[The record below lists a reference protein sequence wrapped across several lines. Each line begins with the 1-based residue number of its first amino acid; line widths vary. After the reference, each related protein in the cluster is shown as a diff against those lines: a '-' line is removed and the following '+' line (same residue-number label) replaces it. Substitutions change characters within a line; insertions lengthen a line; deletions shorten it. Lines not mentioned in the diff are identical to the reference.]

1 MAPSLERITLGR
13 IAAFSSS
20 PTDGVTERFRPQD
33 WDPATGITV
42 ALSSS
47 NLRFSA
53 GSGLSRRWN
62 RFVGVPDEEIRAD
75 AFVQC
80 VWVAKSTG
88 GGAGPGLRFDNQA
101 IPGAGVGLQV
111 PSGFSG
117 TETLVESDATPS
129 TVQQVA
135 TSSIDRTL
143 PERLSLMLSGTDAK
157 SYNHDAAQERT
168 LSGVAVADGAACLYY
183 SSGGSA
189 NAIDYS
195 QFYYMRSHVLR
206 VVGPAGNW
214 RARVKNGAGTVLAEA
229 LSSSGVA
236 SVDLFAARIN
246 FPDATRL
253 EVYDDDTASVIV
265 SIDPGARLWGGDEWR
280 YYADTP
286 ATPEGSVVR
295 ASTGKLFAF
304 DESGAAPYEAF
315 DLADWTAESGISLSL
330 SSGRLRLSSSSI
342 NIFQRIAALTAAGSL
357 ADLYAQVVVSAT
369 GGTAAQA
376 GAIGRKSGLYTSNVG
391 IYADASY
398 SDAFG
403 TRLLERNSADVQSEL
418 FGSFTHTGPAR
429 QTLWLHGTEADAFN
443 YSSYRRT
450 RLTGLVV
457 TAAGD
462 FGVELNRGSVGSVDY
477 GQVLLMSSAIVTVN
491 GPTAFNW
498 RARIR
503 DSAGEVLAYADAVAG
518 VAEIDLHAAR
528 ARVPNGYTVDVVD
541 MDDPT
546 FAILGTADMSTD
558 RVWGGDVYTFAI
570 APATPDAPT
579 ITVVGSDSISL
590 EWDAVTDADTYSLE
604 RATNPAGPWTEV
616 FDGADLDFTDTGLDP
631 ETEYFYRLS
640 ACNEGGCS
648 DPSATN
654 SETTL
659 AEIPAIPGAPTI
671 DNATSSSLR
680 VNWTPLAYAPAGYD
694 VWRSLTEVGGYSLV
708 GSVLAGVGTFTDTG
722 LAPETEYFYRIS
734 ACSSAGCSDLSAAGS
749 GTTAA
754 EALYPPCTLILEVY
768 EADGTTIAWE
778 VATDRAHP
786 FPYLLF
792 PSNYGSREIDP
803 VSGAASIA
811 TVDVTI
817 ADVAQTPGNQRTGFV
832 TERIAGIFGRRC
844 RLRRFIS
851 ETLGFYVVADGPAS
865 TPRLSES
872 YAGYTFAIRDTRETE
887 RRLRAFS
894 SGGTCAIV
902 PTGPVADWGNDG
914 EGNYL
919 LEGVTPIVG
928 KTLIQF
934 NSTAGEYVGQV
945 LFNDLYD
952 FTSTPGTPQ
961 MPASVV
967 IGEDGEEALK
977 FVSDGARAWFPNAD
991 VLWRLAGSSDPFN
1004 VARPD
1009 APLLY
1014 AYRLGGVQPGVIAG
1028 TSTAVRGLLSLLLWW
1043 DPAGPP
1049 AGFPTEDNVEL
1060 EIILRHRG
1068 AASEELPYY
1077 YEGNLGDLLAKLYD
1091 RELERAPSLGGD
1103 VYDPQGLDDP
1113 ASASFGGGVRYDPAA
1128 IAALTTPVL
1137 LRATEAVD
1145 DGRDWAESK
1154 LYAPAGF
1161 IPSIDAAG
1169 LVSPVS
1175 RARPSVI
1182 TGPEINDAVAEP
1194 APDWNAGERVVTA
1207 VRYTYPR
1214 YFIPGSLA
1222 NIETGA
1228 DGLAVR
1234 DVVIEFRDPAAE
1246 DKHGEQIVEYDASA
1260 FGAVAAPSTSI
1271 IDPGGLP
1278 IEGVPETGSILAA
1291 EARYEVLERY
1301 RDGAPAF
1308 RVAVRRSDFPT
1319 LRDGDYCPTNLSW
1332 LPDLAATLR
1341 GLEVEAVQVLSIE
1354 GLDCEWLTLL
1364 LEVTPVVA
1372 VPGFY
1377 SNGDKTDDDP
1387 VPGFY
1392 SGGDL
1397 TSDVPSEGS

>member
-13 IAAFSSS
+13 LAAHS
-20 PTDGVTERFRPQD
+20 TTLIDGVTERFRAQD
-33 WDPATGITV
+33 WTPRSGVSVSVVSNGI
-42 ALSSS
+42 
-47 NLRFSA
+47 RFS
-53 GSGLSRRWN
+53 
-62 RFVGVPDEEIRAD
+62 
-75 AFVQC
+75 
-80 VWVAKSTG
+80 
-88 GGAGPGLRFDNQA
+88 GGAGVNSRANRYTRVAARSDMFIQA
-101 IPGAGVGLQV
+101 TAQARTTGGTMGVFGRTSSADASGVADDWIQATIATGFSSARTIVEREGATTIQSNPGASADLGV
-111 PSGFSG
+111 PY
-117 TETLVESDATPS
+117 
-129 TVQQVA
+129 
-135 TSSIDRTL
+135 
-143 PERLSLMLSGTDAK
+143 RLSLKCFGTDAAVYFHGN
-157 SYNHDAAQERT
+157 SEERA
-168 LSGVAVADGAACLYY
+168 LSGLGLTEAGWAALCY
-183 SSGGSA
+183 SSGSA
-189 NAIDYS
+189 NNMDYS
-195 QFYYMRSHVLR
+195 NFFLMSSHLITVR
-206 VVGPAGNW
+206 GPAGNW
-214 RARVKNGAGTVLAEA
+214 RARVKNGAGTVLAQA
-229 LSSSGVA
+229 VSVAGVA
-236 SVDLFAARIN
+236 SVDMFAARVL
-246 FPDATRL
+246 FPDATRI
-253 EVYDDDTASVIV
+253 EIYDDDTASVVV
-265 SIDPGARLWGGDEWR
+265 SFDPASRVWGGDEWVW
-280 YYADTP
+280 YADTP
-286 ATPEGSVVR
+286 PTPDGSIAL
-295 ASTGKLFAF
+295 ASTGKLAAF
-304 DESGAAPYEAF
+304 SDTPQTGILDAF
-315 DLADWTAESGISLSL
+315 DLADWTADSGISLSL
-330 SSGRLRLSSSSI
+330 SSSRLRLTNAGSS
-342 NIFQRIAALTAAGSL
+342 IFQRVASLTAL
-357 ADLYAQVVVSAT
+357 ADRADVFMQCLVAAVSSAS
-369 GGTAAQA
+369 QA
-376 GAIGRKSGLYTSNVG
+376 GAVARKSGLYTSNVG
-391 IYADASY
+391 IYGDASY
-398 SDAFG
+398 SDGFG
-403 TRLLERNSADVQSEL
+403 VRLLERNSADVQSEL
-418 FGSFTHTGPAR
+418 ISGINLSPGPTR
-429 QTLWLHGTEADAFN
+429 QSLWVKGTEAKAFN
-443 YSSYRRT
+443 YG
-450 RLTGLVV
+450 GLVQTDLVGLAV
-457 TAAGD
+457 TAAGEM
-462 FGVELNRGSVGSVDY
+462 GVELNRATAGTIDY
-477 GQVLLMSSAIVTVN
+477 SEVVVMTDAIVTVN

-503 DSAGEVLAYADAVAG
+503 GSNGDVLAYADAVAG
-518 VAEIDLHAAR
+518 VASIDLFEAR
-528 ARVPNGYTVDVVD
+528 LRSTAGHTIDVVD
-541 MDDPT
+541 MDDTDRP
-546 FAILGTADMSTD
+546 ILATLDQSAV
-558 RVWGGDVYTFAI
+558 RVWGGDVYTFVL
-570 APATPDAPT
+570 APDVPDAPT
-579 ITVVGSDSISL
+579 ITVVGGDSIQL
-590 EWDAVTDADTYSLE
+590 EWDAVDDADTYKLFRSD
-604 RATNPAGPWTEV
+604 AGGPFVEIDEV
-616 FDGADLDFTDTGLDP
+616 ADLDYSDSGLLP
-631 ETEYFYRLS
+631 ETLYAYTIA
-640 ACNEGGCS
+640 ACNAAGCS
-648 DPSATN
+648 AQSDSDSA
-654 SETTL
+654 TTL
-659 AEIPAIPGAPTI
+659 AVIPDIPAAPTI
-671 DNATSSSLR
+671 DNATQTSLR

-694 VWRSLTEVGGYSLV
+694 VWRSLTEVGGYSLIDSV
-708 GSVLAGVGTFTDTG
+708 GAGVGTFTDTG
-722 LAPETEYFYRIS
+722 LDSETEYFYRIS

-749 GTTAA
+749 GTTLGVAV
-754 EALYPPCTLILEVY
+754 YPTCTLLLEVY
-768 EADGTTIAWE
+768 EADGETIAWE
-778 VATDRAHP
+778 VATDRGHP

-832 TERIAGIFGRRC
+832 TERLAGIFGRRC
-844 RLRRFIS
+844 RLRRYLGV
-851 ETLGFYVVADGPAS
+851 TLGWYVVADGPAS
-865 TPRLSES
+865 SPRLSET

-894 SGGTCAIV
+894 SGGTCGIV
-902 PTGPVADWGNDG
+902 PLGPIEDWGNDG

-952 FTSTPGTPQ
+952 FVSTPGTPQ

-967 IGEDGEEALK
+967 ISEDGEEALK
-977 FVSDGARAWFPNAD
+977 FVSDGSRAWFPAAD
-991 VLWRLAGSSDPFN
+991 ILWRLAGSSDPFN

-1014 AYRLGGVQPGVIAG
+1014 AYRLGGVQPGVLTG
-1028 TSTAVRGLLSLLLWW
+1028 TSTAVRGLISLLLWW
-1043 DPAGPP
+1043 DPSGPP

-1091 RELERAPSLGGD
+1091 RTLERAPSTGGD

-1113 ASASFGGGVRYDPAA
+1113 ASSSFGGGVRYDPAA
-1128 IAALTTPVL
+1128 LAALTTPVL

-1161 IPSIDAAG
+1161 IPSIDADG

-1214 YFIPGSLA
+1214 YFIPGGFA
-1222 NIETGA
+1222 NIETAA

-1246 DKHGEQIVEYDASA
+1246 DKHGEQVVEYDASA
-1260 FGAVAAPSTSI
+1260 FGAVAAPSASS

-1308 RVAVRRSDFPT
+1308 RVAVRRSDFPD

-1377 SNGDKTDDDP
+1377 SNGDKTGDEP

-1397 TSDVPSEGS
+1397 TSDEPSEGS